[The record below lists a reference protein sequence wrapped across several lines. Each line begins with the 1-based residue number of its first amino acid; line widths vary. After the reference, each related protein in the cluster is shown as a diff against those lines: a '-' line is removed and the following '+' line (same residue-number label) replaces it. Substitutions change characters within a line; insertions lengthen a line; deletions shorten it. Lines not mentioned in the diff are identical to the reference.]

1 MAEFNLS
8 IELNN
13 VSKKIRGK
21 NALDGLSTRFNSQM
35 LHGLIGSDGAGKTTL
50 LRVLVGLL
58 RPDSGEVVYK
68 EKMTPVYLKS
78 IRHKIAYLPQ
88 QQSLYPDLSC
98 REHLEFFRDLYRIPH
113 DIYVKR
119 SGELLHITRLEKFTN
134 RKAGKL
140 SGGMYKKLGIMC
152 VLLQSPEVLLLDE
165 PTNGVDPISR
175 RELWELLYRL
185 VSEKILVITS
195 TAYMDEA
202 ERCDN
207 VHLLESG
214 KVFISG
220 PPSEVLKNCNAGKF
234 EDIFMQKAG
243 IKKYELLRYCG

>member
-1 MAEFNLS
+1 MAELNVS

-21 NALDGLSTRFNSQM
+21 TAIDGISTSFNSQM

-50 LRVLVGLL
+50 LRLLVGLL
-58 RPDSGEVVYK
+58 HHDSGEVIYK
-68 EKMTPVYLKS
+68 EKDKAVDLKS
-78 IRHKIAYLPQ
+78 IRSKIAYLPQ

-98 REHLEFFRDLYRIPH
+98 KEHLEFFRDLYQIPH

-119 SGELLHITRLEKFTN
+119 SEELLHITRLGKFVN

-140 SGGMYKKLGIMC
+140 SGGMYKKLGIIC

-185 VSEKILVITS
+185 VSEKILIITS

-220 PPSEVLKNCNAGKF
+220 KPAEVLRNRNAEKF
-234 EDIFMQKAG
+234 EDIFLQKAG
-243 IKKYELLRYCG
+243 IKKV